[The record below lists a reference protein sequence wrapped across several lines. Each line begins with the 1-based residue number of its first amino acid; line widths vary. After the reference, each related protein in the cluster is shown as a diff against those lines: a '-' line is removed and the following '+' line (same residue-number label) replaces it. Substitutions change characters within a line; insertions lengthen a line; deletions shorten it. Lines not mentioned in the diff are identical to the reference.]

1 MAIKST
7 YEVLGL
13 DGKVV
18 LKTTDIK
25 EARKAEKI
33 VAASESVLDIIKGG
47 LPEDHGISDA
57 NLISIAQHIIEK
69 KQEVGDL
76 LKSFREG
83 KKKDGENEPGENEG
97 AGSGEQN
104 PETNGGN
111 PQSESGDG
119 DGDGDGKGED
129 EDKDEE

>member
-18 LKTTDIK
+18 MKTTDIK

-57 NLISIAQHIIEK
+57 NLIIIAQHIIEK

-83 KKKDGENEPGENEG
+83 KKKDGENEPGENDG

-111 PQSESGDG
+111 PQSESGE
-119 DGDGDGKGED
+119 GDGDGKGED

>member
-1 MAIKST
+1 MAIKAT

-18 LKTTDIK
+18 MKTTDIK

-57 NLISIAQHIIEK
+57 NLIIIAQHIIEK

-83 KKKDGENEPGENEG
+83 KKKDGENEPGENDG
-97 AGSGEQN
+97 AGSGDQN
-104 PETNGGN
+104 HEADGDKTP
-111 PQSESGDG
+111 PESGDG
-119 DGDGDGKGED
+119 AGKGED
-129 EDKDEE
+129 EEQNEE

>member
-1 MAIKST
+1 MPHLYPA
-7 YEVLGL
+7 VAA
-13 DGKVV
+13 V
-18 LKTTDIK
+18 IK

-83 KKKDGENEPGENEG
+83 KKKDGENEPGENDG
-97 AGSGEQN
+97 AGSGDQN
-104 PETNGGN
+104 HEADGDKTPPE
-111 PQSESGDG
+111 SG

-129 EDKDEE
+129 EEQNEE

>member
-25 EARKAEKI
+25 EARKADKI
-33 VAASESVLDIIKGG
+33 VAASESVLGIIKGG
-47 LPEDHGISDA
+47 LPEDHGISDS

-83 KKKDGENEPGENEG
+83 KKKDGENEPGENDG
-97 AGSGEQN
+97 AGSGDQN
-104 PETNGGN
+104 PETDGDKT
-111 PQSESGDG
+111 PPESGDG
-119 DGDGDGKGED
+119 AGDGAGKGED
-129 EDKDEE
+129 EDHNEE

>member
-1 MAIKST
+1 MAIKAT

-13 DGKVV
+13 DGNVV

-69 KQEVGDL
+69 KQEVSDL

-83 KKKDGENEPGENEG
+83 KKKDGENESGENDG

-111 PQSESGDG
+111 PQSESGEG
-119 DGDGDGKGED
+119 EGEGEGED